1 MNTARFWEYV
11 WPFYS
16 ITHERVKKFKYY
28 TRNFR
33 RGNDSVEDEIKEEQ
47 KFDLSEQNID
57 DIFGKEKKLLNS

>member
-1 MNTARFWEYV
+1 MNTTRFWEYV

-16 ITHERVKKFKYY
+16 ITHERVKKFKDY

-57 DIFGKEKKLLNS
+57 DIFGKEKTLLNS